1 MKKNLLS
8 ASEIIDRIKTK
19 LSDLRFNYSTS
30 GTNVFTITIKNSDRF
45 DALEQ
50 VKEFLDSNKSDFKY
64 KFLSYGSSGY
74 RTNVSTFG
82 YLSIDKKN
90 FQPDKKITEIRV
102 IFKYRDG
109 SDKKITAEWNS
120 LLITHVF
127 PNYPKLKRSTQYEG
141 EMIVMNQINK
151 KIEEVG
157 KGNPV
162 TIRIKGREYNNVAG
176 LVGGKG
182 FAKADFVIVNMNGE
196 EIGFLSHKKGD
207 DAKSFQQYS
216 GISKIVGDDIHNH
229 KEVRKFRTTL
239 STLLERSENKTG
251 DDFSKILSSFAK
263 QNQTYDSVYQPI
275 KDPELKKKAIF
286 GKHSGNVKRG
296 MNNVDFFVQGN
307 PTFEIKPRLTQGKY
321 KGQKVLLIKFSTKTV
336 PNHSLKTIDNE
347 EYTPVIGARKDLG
360 RVISGVEDENVQSV
374 RGARGGIWTN
384 DYMRSRKSV
393 NLKDIDMSE
402 F

>member
-8 ASEIIDRIKTK
+8 ASEIVDKIKGK
-19 LSDLRFNYSTS
+19 LSKLRFNYSTS
-30 GTNVFTITIKNSDRF
+30 GTTVITITIKNSDRF

-50 VKEFLDSNKSDFKY
+50 VKEFLDLQSEFKY
-64 KFLSYGSSGY
+64 KFLSYGAPGY

-82 YLSIDKKN
+82 YISIDKKN
-90 FQPDKKITEIRV
+90 FISENRITEIRV
-102 IFKYRDG
+102 VFKYKDG
-109 SDKKITAEWNS
+109 SDKKIMAEWNS

-127 PNYPKLKRSTQYEG
+127 PDHPKLKRSTQYEG

-151 KIEEVG
+151 KIDEIG
-157 KGNPV
+157 KGQPI
-162 TIRIKGREYNNVAG
+162 TIRIKGKEYNNVAG

-182 FAKADFVIVNMNGE
+182 FSKADFVIVNMDGE

-216 GISKIVGDDIHNH
+216 GISKIAGLDIHNH
-229 KEVRKFRTTL
+229 KEVRKFHTTL
-239 STLLERSENKTG
+239 STILEKTENQSG
-251 DDFSKILSSFAK
+251 DDFSKILSSLSG
-263 QNQTYDSVYQPI
+263 NQKTYDSVYQPI

-296 MNNVDFFVQGN
+296 MDNVDFFVQGE
-307 PTFEIKPRLTQGKY
+307 PKFESKPDLTQGKY
-321 KGQKVLLIKFSTKTV
+321 KGQKVLVIKFSAKTV
-336 PNHSLKTIDNE
+336 PNHSLRTIDNE
-347 EYTPVIGARKDLG
+347 QYTPVIGARKDLG
-360 RVISGVEDENVQSV
+360 RVISGVKDEDVKSV